1 MSMMVVAR
9 QRIIAFHNDFSSFE
23 SGWPGWFRADPGYP
37 SNIPDILIQ
46 ITPDGRDEN
55 GGSEWFREIL
65 NMTLG

>member
-1 MSMMVVAR
+1 MTRMVPC
-9 QRIIAFHNDFSSFE
+9 H
-23 SGWPGWFRADPGYP
+23 PGYP

-46 ITPDGRDEN
+46 ITPDGRDES